1 VIDDRADLKFVGEIN
16 ITSGSVPVDTAAYG
30 QRVVVT
36 CKVLNDGYRTA
47 MGVRFVYWAIDDLST
62 EYWIGSLDNQAI
74 ASNETVTLSLPWT
87 VNLTAGNYSIKI
99 AADPNGIVPEIST
112 LNNNITRAFHITNPD
127 PVINVIIS
135 SGDYK
140 PDADVVVTGTIH
152 NSASTHDP
160 IRNKTIKVMIVN
172 MALQQVGANV
182 TTSTDASGSY
192 YASVHIPANVAP
204 GSYMVDVEV
213 KMGTSTFDG
222 RQNIHVSAL
231 PGETSVPL
239 WLWII
244 IIVIVLGTIIGFSYY
259 LYRYGLGR
267 MVECGEC
274 GALIP
279 EASKRCPKCGVAFE
293 SGTAKCSE
301 CGAWIPAASKE
312 CPECGAVFLNEPVA
326 EEENE
331 YVKAMRA
338 EYERFVDTY
347 REQGKGALG
356 KKYSEGKFLEWWRK
370 QPSFITFEKWLSHEE
385 EKRKTSTAFPC
396 PVCGTL
402 NPKGSTI
409 CHKCGTVFEVKK
421 EGAPA
426 EGAPEVKEGEAQRP
440 MRRIV
445 KRPAE
450 KKAVAKKPEEAA
462 PTEAQAPVEQKPEE
476 PKNP

>member
-1 VIDDRADLKFVGEIN
+1 
-16 ITSGSVPVDTAAYG
+16 
-30 QRVVVT
+30 
-36 CKVLNDGYRTA
+36 
-47 MGVRFVYWAIDDLST
+47 
-62 EYWIGSLDNQAI
+62 
-74 ASNETVTLSLPWT
+74 
-87 VNLTAGNYSIKI
+87 
-99 AADPNGIVPEIST
+99 
-112 LNNNITRAFHITNPD
+112 
-127 PVINVIIS
+127 
-135 SGDYK
+135 
-140 PDADVVVTGTIH
+140 
-152 NSASTHDP
+152 
-160 IRNKTIKVMIVN
+160 
-172 MALQQVGANV
+172 
-182 TTSTDASGSY
+182 
-192 YASVHIPANVAP
+192 
-204 GSYMVDVEV
+204 MVDVEV

-222 RQNIHVSAL
+222 RQNINVSAL

-426 EGAPEVKEGEAQRP
+426 EGAPEVKEGEGQRP